1 MRQKILITSL
11 LALLLMTTTG
21 CGKSSLVQAKKSG
34 EYRMTIMKSG
44 QNISTK
50 KYEGRE
56 KELTLTELLAKSNT
70 PFKSEMRGTSEVIT
84 ELDGVISTA
93 SKSWNV
99 YIDDAKITNNSINEI
114 KINSKNDIKI
124 IYEENK

>member
-1 MRQKILITSL
+1 MKQKILVTSL

-34 EYRMTIMKSG
+34 EYKIAVIKSS

-50 KYEGRE
+50 KYEGSE

-84 ELDGVISTA
+84 ELDGVIATA

-99 YIDDAKITNNSINEI
+99 YTDDAKITNKSINEI
-114 KINSKNDIKI
+114 KINSKNDLKI
-124 IYEENK
+124 IYE